1 MWVGLRNI
9 SLLKR
14 NSREGALGF
23 IRDNSTAS
31 WCVGAMESEV
41 DGELQKPQTYTAG
54 SGVLFVASQSRDK
67 AEKQTHIRSREN

>member
-1 MWVGLRNI
+1 
-9 SLLKR
+9 
-14 NSREGALGF
+14 
-23 IRDNSTAS
+23 
-31 WCVGAMESEV
+31 MESEV